1 MENRPPR
8 NEMPTTDEPYAGYA
22 SIYDELGQDQFSQE
36 LMPLVQLLLDRY
48 GVAPRAAL
56 DLACGTGAA
65 ALALAR
71 MGIRVVAVDRAE
83 AMLRQA
89 RRKSATEDLS
99 VSWLRQ
105 DMASLSIDESV
116 ELVVCL
122 YDSLNHLLDGD
133 ALLRTFQRVSA
144 ALCPG
149 GLFVF
154 DVITPHCLAHHWSN
168 RRSEEYCPSAHLL
181 HEYSFDAESGI
192 GTLELRIT
200 PLRENGAGHM
210 VELYRERGIGREEA
224 GWAVAASGM
233 EMLEAISFPD
243 LDPPTETTSRVIYV
257 ARKPLREVT
266 E

>member
-1 MENRPPR
+1 MEDSPPR
-8 NEMPTTDEPYAGYA
+8 PETPASGEPYSGYA
-22 SIYDELGQDQFSQE
+22 SVYDELGQDQFSRE

-48 GVAPRAAL
+48 GVTPRAAL

-65 ALALAR
+65 ALDLAR

-89 RRKSATEDLS
+89 RRKAMAEGLT

-105 DMASLSIDESV
+105 DMASLSIEEPV

-133 ALLRTFQRVSA
+133 ELLRTFQRVSS
-144 ALCPG
+144 ALRPG
-149 GLFVF
+149 GLFIF
-154 DVITPHCLAHHWSN
+154 DVNTPHCIAHHWGN
-168 RRSEEYCPSAHLL
+168 HQAEEYCGSAHLL
-181 HEYSFDAESGI
+181 HHYSYDAGSGI
-192 GTLELRIT
+192 GTLELWIT
-200 PLRENGAGHM
+200 PSRESRGGRT
-210 VELYRERGIGREEA
+210 VEFYRERGIGREEA
-224 GWAVAASGM
+224 ERMVAESGM
-233 EMLEAISFPD
+233 EMLEALSFPD
-243 LDPPTETTSRVIYV
+243 LDPPAETASRVIYV